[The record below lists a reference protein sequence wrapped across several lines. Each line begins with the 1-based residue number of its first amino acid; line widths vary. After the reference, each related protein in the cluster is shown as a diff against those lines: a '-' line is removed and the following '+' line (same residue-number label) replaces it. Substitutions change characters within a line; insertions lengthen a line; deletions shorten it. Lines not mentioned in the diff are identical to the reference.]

1 MLQRLIK
8 LNHNWFSIFLPKC
21 DLPTPTVF
29 PISINGQNIESS
41 STPFSHNPHLTY
53 QKISLAL
60 PFFFSLGRVSDL
72 LKCDKY
78 DVNRNL
84 ETNKGFSYLCIIW
97 VQMKKLRCQ
106 PFNYLNKY
114 GMQKDRFF
122 SIWWKLVLTEKLS
135 GYMSLPWS
143 LPIIYLIY
151 TWKCKNNHQWYY

>member
-84 ETNKGFSYLCIIW
+84 ETNKIRVFHTCVSFEYKWKNLDVSLLTISINMVC
-97 VQMKKLRCQ
+97 KKTGSLAYGENL
-106 PFNYLNKY
+106 FWLKNYLGIWAFLDLY
-114 GMQKDRFF
+114 LL
-122 SIWWKLVLTEKLS
+122 SI
-135 GYMSLPWS
+135 
-143 LPIIYLIY
+143 
-151 TWKCKNNHQWYY
+151 